1 MLHSPAPDGVQYSQM
16 TTHKRQTPMLD
27 RSLRVYK
34 EELLNPIA
42 DTLFARVHP
51 TTLTVIGFG
60 FGVAAGVAAWQGA
73 YVLGLVLWAVN
84 RIFDGL
90 DGTVARRY
98 DKQTD
103 LGGYIDI
110 LLDDAVYVWVV
121 IGLALGANTVPVY
134 VAGLFL
140 LASYRVNAASWMYIS
155 TLLEKCQQGA
165 RANSEFTSVTMP
177 TGLIEGT
184 ETVIAYFVFFALPG
198 YLLPLFALF
207 AALTTYTAAQ
217 RLVWA
222 LRAL

>member
-1 MLHSPAPDGVQYSQM
+1 
-16 TTHKRQTPMLD
+16 MLD
-27 RSLRVYK
+27 RNLRIYK

-42 DTLFARVHP
+42 DNLLSRVHP

-60 FGVAAGVAAWQGA
+60 FGIAAGVAAWQEA
-73 YVLGLVLWAVN
+73 YTIGLILWTAN
-84 RIFDGL
+84 RLFDGL

-98 DKQTD
+98 NKQSD

-110 LLDDAVYVWVV
+110 MLDDATYVWVV
-121 IGLALGANTVPVY
+121 IGLALGANTIPVY

-155 TLLEKCQQGA
+155 TLLEKRQQGA
-165 RANSEFTSVTMP
+165 KSNSELTSVTMP

-184 ETVIAYFVFFALPG
+184 ETVIAYVLFFLLPG
-198 YLLPLFALF
+198 YLLPMFTIFAV
-207 AALTTYTAAQ
+207 LTTLTAGQ

-222 LRAL
+222 VREL